1 MGFENRDVVFFYAL
15 PKCTRTRKREFHH
28 RKQCHSCMEGCLRDV
43 LSGFHDP
50 LLSLVENYFL
60 SIGNNDHLFC
70 FHFVYK
76 RLINRMLENFPCS
89 WLNHKIRTAR
99 NETPMQLFLIGMQQ
113 VAHKNDVVSSQF
125 FESLNVVSVQITDL
139 PEFCWQLKNL
149 SCHSINRYSSLGY
162 LIMFI
167 ISQRKLAYEYDQMHF
182 TILEEIKSALPKSL
196 FYNQYSQIK

>member
-1 MGFENRDVVFFYAL
+1 MANLISKIGTKWSILKLLCLSIEDRASISAIEATYFRAICKTKWQTVYFILFY
-15 PKCTRTRKREFHH
+15 KTK
-28 RKQCHSCMEGCLRDV
+28 
-43 LSGFHDP
+43 
-50 LLSLVENYFL
+50 LSLVENYFL

-125 FESLNVVSVQITDL
+125 FESLNVVSV
-139 PEFCWQLKNL
+139 
-149 SCHSINRYSSLGY
+149 
-162 LIMFI
+162 
-167 ISQRKLAYEYDQMHF
+167 
-182 TILEEIKSALPKSL
+182 
-196 FYNQYSQIK
+196 